1 VKHDDTKPLLQVF
14 CCPQFTR
21 VLCTGTGGDLVIYPS
36 VWLTT
41 LSISSNTDLIYDGLC
56 AMGTRRVIIMAKNN
70 RDLILRD
77 RLTFTP
83 SSTGGQS
90 TLYGR
95 FDLSEFTSTLERKG
109 LSIKEVNFMLRSPS
123 AGDTGN
129 FILSQGQF
137 GNTSLDGISTAQLK
151 LFATTRAYEA
161 AADVGIASPD
171 VLHIETFTTYLGPA
185 IAGAAVP
192 PGSSTYMYADHMVYP
207 TQNLH
212 PSGFPVVTDLL
223 IGVAA
228 SNWSEQASKV
238 IELDVM
244 IIAEPITITA
254 KDLTEMLVQGSDQ

>member
-1 VKHDDTKPLLQVF
+1 
-14 CCPQFTR
+14 
-21 VLCTGTGGDLVIYPS
+21 
-36 VWLTT
+36 
-41 LSISSNTDLIYDGLC
+41 
-56 AMGTRRVIIMAKNN
+56 
-70 RDLILRD
+70 
-77 RLTFTP
+77 
-83 SSTGGQS
+83 
-90 TLYGR
+90 
-95 FDLSEFTSTLERKG
+95 
-109 LSIKEVNFMLRSPS
+109 MLRSPS

-228 SNWSEQASKV
+228 SNWVSGLPRAACCSSRNALSYSRLGPQSPCTKGAAQEGASNASGST
-238 IELDVM
+238 DV
-244 IIAEPITITA
+244 AGVDEN
-254 KDLTEMLVQGSDQ
+254 